1 MNPVAIRSLRERAL
15 QVLLFE
21 AGGLLII
28 TPLYRWL
35 SGQGWGESVG
45 LLALLALV
53 ALLWQAFY
61 GLLFDWLEARWA
73 HRPAHLR
80 PWPWRLVHAA
90 GFEVTLFL
98 LTWPVIVFWN
108 GWDWYTAAVA
118 DLGLAIAY
126 TAYALGYHR
135 LFDRWRPV
143 QVAKRDKD

>member
-21 AGGLLII
+21 AGGLLVI

-35 SGQGWGESVG
+35 SGAGWGESVG
-45 LLALLALV
+45 LLALLSLIAV
-53 ALLWQAFY
+53 LWQALY
-61 GLLFDWLEARWA
+61 ATAFDRLEARWA

-98 LTWPVIVFWN
+98 ITWPVIVFWN
-108 GWDWYTAAVA
+108 HWDWRTAAAA
-118 DLGLAIAY
+118 DLGLAF
-126 TAYALGYHR
+126 AYAGYALCYHR
-135 LFDRWRPV
+135 LFDHWRPV
-143 QVAKRDKD
+143 RAAKPDVG